1 MRLCAFADEASPDI
15 EGQVRAL
22 SRNGIGLLE
31 IRGVNGKNI
40 KDVSVSEAFEIRKHL
55 DSAGIDV
62 WSIGSPVGKIALD
75 GDMDTHFEE
84 FRHITE
90 LSDVLGARRIRMFSF
105 YPAENMSEKE
115 QRTLVFENI
124 EKLLSLT
131 PPHIMLCHENE
142 KDIYGETAERCLE
155 LYKAFPRLRAVFDP
169 ANFVQVG
176 EDVLL
181 AWERLAPFTEYIH
194 IKDADSRGIN
204 VPAGAGEGK
213 LPEII
218 RAYLARGGEVMTLEP
233 HLYKFTGL
241 SALEN
246 GNEARMGKLNFKNND
261 ESFDA
266 AAAALR
272 NIIGHI

>member
-22 SRNGIGLLE
+22 LRNAMRLLE

-40 KDVSVSEAFEIRKHL
+40 KDVSVGEAFEIRKYL

-75 GDMDTHFEE
+75 GDMDAHFEE

-105 YPAENMSEKE
+105 YPVENMSEKE

-131 PPHIMLCHENE
+131 PPHITLCHENE
-142 KDIYGETAERCLE
+142 KDIYGETAEHCLE

-194 IKDADSRGIN
+194 IKDADARGIN

-246 GNEARMGKLNFKNND
+246 GNEARMGKFNFKNND